1 MKNLDEVILLLKNR
15 KEVEGF
21 LKDLCTP
28 AELKAE
34 QGALKGTQTNSSVVA
49 SVTNTSMQKIL
60 LPFAWIVVG
69 VPITLGILN
78 ALQKGIIIFL

>member
-1 MKNLDEVILLLKNR
+1 M
-15 KEVEGF
+15 
-21 LKDLCTP
+21 TP

-34 QGALKGTQTNSSVVA
+34 QGALKGAQTNSSVVA

-60 LPFAWIVVG
+60 LPLAWIVVG